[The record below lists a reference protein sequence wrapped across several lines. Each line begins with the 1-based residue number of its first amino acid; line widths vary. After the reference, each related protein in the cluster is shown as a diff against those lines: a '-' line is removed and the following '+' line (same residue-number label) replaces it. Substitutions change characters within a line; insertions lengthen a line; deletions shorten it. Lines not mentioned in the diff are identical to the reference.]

1 MLSVGTIDVVD
12 VDLDAGSNTSYD
24 KWKRKPFSNEKISV
38 EMESVEQVSAVD
50 N

>member
-12 VDLDAGSNTSYD
+12 VDLEAGSNTSYD
-24 KWKRKPFSNEKISV
+24 KWKRKPLNEKVSV

>member
-1 MLSVGTIDVVD
+1 MSVGTIDVVD
-12 VDLDAGSNTSYD
+12 VDLDAGSNTSYE
-24 KWKRKPFSNEKISV
+24 KWKRKRLNEKVSV